1 LVALYTLFDAHK
13 EKLPQFVAANPL
25 RFPSSPPAAVASSDI
40 SVLTALVHE
49 LRDRV
54 AALTVTVE
62 ELRKFGPSTSTSAG
76 NGLSSSQMFV
86 SGPPAA
92 ANVIDVQGQKLSF
105 ATQAAALASNPKP
118 FIQSTRPAMQTTRVG
133 KRLATSAVK
142 AVPRPLVCFVGRLD
156 PSTTAESLHDYLEE
170 AGIMD
175 AVCMKLVAKNGRTFH
190 TAAFR
195 VSCSA
200 EYREL
205 FYNEDNWPEG
215 AELRDWFF
223 TNRNGAV

>member
-1 LVALYTLFDAHK
+1 ML
-13 EKLPQFVAANPL
+13 
-25 RFPSSPPAAVASSDI
+25 
-40 SVLTALVHE
+40 
-49 LRDRV
+49 
-54 AALTVTVE
+54 
-62 ELRKFGPSTSTSAG
+62 
-76 NGLSSSQMFV
+76 FV

-92 ANVIDVQGQKLSF
+92 ATVTDVQGQKLSF

-118 FIQSTRPAMQTTRVG
+118 FIQSTRPAMQTTKVG

-156 PSTTAESLHDYLEE
+156 LSTTAESLHDYLEE

-175 AVCMKLVAKNGRTFH
+175 AVCTKLVAKNGRTFH